1 VSDFGDATDEDSFDP
16 TAPADPEASAR
27 IILETFREVTGD
39 PTRRRYDELDERE
52 RVMWVFGL
60 ARFFA
65 RVRREGG
72 LR

>member
-16 TAPADPEASAR
+16 TAPTDPEASAR
-27 IILETFREVTGD
+27 IILEEFRAVTGD
-39 PTRRRYDELDERE
+39 PSRRRYDELDELV
-52 RVMWVFGL
+52 RVMWVYGL